1 MGKYLIIETTFA
13 DVRPM
18 WADQEMWNSNEVK
31 PVSSMK
37 FYDGKE
43 YFGGNDMSVYD
54 LSLSK
59 PKFFIYIHNDEPAG
73 CISYHLIDN
82 TIRSRGIFVYKK
94 YRGQKISEKL
104 LRHVIDECRHTRPES
119 FIWVMAG
126 PNSMHV
132 HSKCGFEQVTEQ
144 FKNVLPDKNLTQHN
158 NCYMRLF
165 L

>member
-1 MGKYLIIETTFA
+1 MILEATFA
-13 DVRPM
+13 EVKSLWSDP
-18 WADQEMWNSNEVK
+18 EMWGDYDVK
-31 PVSSMK
+31 LVSSMK

-43 YFGGNDMSVYD
+43 YFGGNDMNVYD

-59 PKFFIYIHNDEPAG
+59 PKFYVYYHKNEPAG

-94 YRGQKISEKL
+94 FRGQKISEKL
-104 LRHVIDECRHTRPES
+104 LRHVIDECRQTRPES
-119 FIWVMAG
+119 FMWVMAG
-126 PNSMHV
+126 PNSMRV

-144 FKNVLPDKNLTQHN
+144 FNDVLPDKNKTTHN
-158 NCYMRLF
+158 NCYMRLS